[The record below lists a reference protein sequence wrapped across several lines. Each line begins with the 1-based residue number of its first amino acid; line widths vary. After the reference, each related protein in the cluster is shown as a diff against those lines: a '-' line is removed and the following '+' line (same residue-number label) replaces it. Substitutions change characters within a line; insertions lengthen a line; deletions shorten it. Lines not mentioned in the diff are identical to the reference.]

1 MFIGKLNRVDNDTSA
16 DEEVESSDNVRVDT
30 PSSLDVAP
38 GSRLGFDRIS
48 EASPYTEETPPPY
61 ENIVLAVDSLQ
72 SCYDDLA
79 MSSLI
84 GPMPVPL
91 PSPFVNGVV
100 PRQLTSGPIST
111 NHTTSG
117 PVSTHLTN

>member
-1 MFIGKLNRVDNDTSA
+1 MFTGKLNRVDNDTSA

-30 PSSLDVAP
+30 PSNLDVAP
-38 GSRLGFDRIS
+38 GSRLGLVRIS
-48 EASPYTEETPPPY
+48 EASSYTEVTPPPY
-61 ENIVLAVDSLQ
+61 ESIVLAVDSLQ
-72 SCYDDLA
+72 SYYVDLA

-91 PSPFVNGVV
+91 LSSFVNGVV

-117 PVSTHLTN
+117 PIPTHLTN

>member
-1 MFIGKLNRVDNDTSA
+1 MTHLPTKRSNRPT
-16 DEEVESSDNVRVDT
+16 NVRVDT
-30 PSSLDVAP
+30 PSNLDVAP
-38 GSRLGFDRIS
+38 GSRLGLVRIS
-48 EASPYTEETPPPY
+48 EASSYTEETPPPY
-61 ENIVLAVDSLQ
+61 ESIVLAVDSLQ
-72 SCYDDLA
+72 SYYGDLA

-91 PSPFVNGVV
+91 PSSFVNGVV

-117 PVSTHLTN
+117 PIPTHLTN